1 MAVKKTEQ
9 LAIDYTARDFS
20 SIRNEITTFVKR
32 YYPNS
37 FKDFNEASFGSL
49 MIDMVSYVGDML
61 SFYLDYQANESF
73 LQTALEFD
81 NVAKIAKQM
90 GYNYNGV
97 PTSHGDVSFFAIIPA
112 QSTATGPDTR
122 YLPLVR
128 RGTLVSTDG
137 GSVFTLAE
145 DINFQNSDDV
155 VVATVDNTTGLPLTY
170 AVKQTGKV
178 ISGKLSIHEI
188 EVGEFEKFLR
198 LRLPGGRSIA
208 EIVSV
213 YDRNGNQYFEVD
225 YLSQDVV
232 YKEIKNPNITS
243 AGNAPQIIKP
253 ISVPRR
259 FVVERDANNIFLQF
273 GHGSETEIKTDP
285 IAEPNKTVLNLHGR
299 DFISEQTFDPSNLIS
314 SDKLGVAP
322 ANTTLT
328 VIYRQITGDLLNAP
342 VGTITQI
349 VNGKVVFND
358 RHNLDS
364 TLVASV
370 NSSLEC
376 TNEEP
381 IIGDNLDVTVEEVKQ
396 RAYGS
401 FYSQNRAVTAQDY
414 KTMVYSMP
422 EQFGSISRCSIVRDD
437 NSFTRN
443 LNLYVLAKDRN
454 GKLTQANQVLKQN
467 LKFWINKHRMINDSV
482 DILDAR
488 VVNLGIIFEVLGE
501 NTVNKSVILQRCQNA
516 LAELLETKPDIG
528 EPLNVSRF
536 YKVLNSVV
544 GVVDTISVQVVQK
557 IGANYSDASYDIEQ
571 NYSADRRYLVMPS
584 DTAYEFK
591 YKNTDFEGT
600 VR

>member
-1 MAVKKTEQ
+1 VAVKKTEQ

-49 MIDMVSYVGDML
+49 MIDMVAYVGDML

-81 NVAKIAKQM
+81 NVTKIAKQM

-97 PTSHGDVSFFAIIPA
+97 PTSHGDVSFFALVPA
-112 QSTATGPDTR
+112 QGTANGPDTR
-122 YLPLVR
+122 YLPLVK
-128 RGTLVSTDG
+128 RGTLVGTPG
-137 GSVFTLAE
+137 GSIFTLAE
-145 DINFQNSDDV
+145 DINFQNSDEI

-170 AVKQTGKV
+170 AVKQSGKV
-178 ISGKLSIHEI
+178 ISGKLNIQEI
-188 EVGEFEKFLR
+188 EIGQFQKFLKVEV
-198 LRLPGGRSIA
+198 PGGRSIA

-213 YDRNGNQYFEVD
+213 YDSNGNQYFEVD

-232 YKEIKNPNITS
+232 YKEIKNPDITS
-243 AGNAPQIIKP
+243 SGLAPQIIKP

-259 FVVERDANNIFLQF
+259 FVVERDANSVYLQF
-273 GHGSETEIKTDP
+273 GHGSEAEIKTDP

-322 ANTTLT
+322 SNTTLT
-328 VIYRQITGDLLNAP
+328 IIYRQITGDLLNAP
-342 VGTITQI
+342 VGTISEI
-349 VNGKVVFND
+349 VNAKVVFTD
-358 RHNLDS
+358 RHNLDD
-364 TLVASV
+364 TLLTAV
-370 NSSLEC
+370 NTSLEC
-376 TNEEP
+376 VNEEP
-381 IIGDNLDVTVEEVKQ
+381 IVGDNLDVTVEEVKQ

-422 EQFGSISRCSIVRDD
+422 EQFGSISRCAVVRDN

-454 GKLTQANQVLKQN
+454 GKLTQANETLKQN
-467 LKFWINKHRMINDSV
+467 LKFWINRHRMINDSV

-488 VVNLGIIFEVLGE
+488 IVNLGIIFEVLGE
-501 NTVNKSVILQRCQNA
+501 NTVTKSVVLQRCQNA
-516 LAELLETKPDIG
+516 LADLFEMKPDIG
-528 EPLNVSRF
+528 EPLSVTRIT
-536 YKVLNSVV
+536 KVLNSVV
-544 GVVDTISVQVVQK
+544 GVADTLSVQIIQK
-557 IGANYSDASYDIEQ
+557 VGANYSDASYDIEQ
-571 NYSADRRYLVMPS
+571 NYSADRRYLLMPFDAS
-584 DTAYEFK
+584 YEFK
-591 YKNTDFEGT
+591 YKNSDFEGT
-600 VR
+600 VK